1 MRQIFNF
8 KKELFRGKMG
18 KQVRVDTSSNVSER
32 DMKLKEQ
39 EKKNLQD
46 ELSKL
51 RMELSQVDKLV
62 IDLYTNVSFLE
73 DRAT

>member
-1 MRQIFNF
+1 
-8 KKELFRGKMG
+8 MG

-51 RMELSQVDKLV
+51 RMELSQVDKLI
-62 IDLYTNVSFLE
+62 IDLYTSVSFLE